1 MSTETQKKT
10 GSLLLEKGYITED
23 QLKTALSIQKS
34 SGKKLGNILLDT
46 GVISEDQLVEVVAER
61 LNIPKLNLSSVVINP
76 NVISNIPVD
85 VAKRHKVL
93 PVFKLGNTLTVAMA
107 DPLNVIAL
115 DQIKYITKCIIKR
128 TMVGEKAVTEAIER
142 YYSVADS
149 VRDILGKDIDDNPS
163 EESIVL
169 QSGEVVSG
177 DSTVVKLVNLILTRA
192 IRDGASDVHF
202 EPDERQLRIRYRVN
216 GIMREEAAPPKK
228 LQAEVISRVKIA
240 SDLDVSEKRL
250 PQDGRMSIQFED
262 RDVDLRVSTLP
273 TIHGEKVVIR
283 ILDKKNLKMG
293 LPDLGMKSPLL
304 DSWQQHIQK
313 PEGLILISGPTSS
326 GKTSTLYASLQEIN
340 SIEKNIITVE
350 DPVEFSLPLI
360 NQVQI
365 NEKAGLLF
373 TSALR
378 SILRQNPDIIMVGE
392 IRDTDT
398 AAIAIRAA
406 LTGHLVLSTIHTN
419 DAIATITRLIDMGI
433 EPYLVSSAVEAVLA
447 QRLVRTICSEC
458 KEETEISPKIKE
470 RINGSDQI
478 SETKFYHGTGC
489 RKCRGTGYAGL
500 TGLYELVGVSEK
512 IKEMILG
519 RESEGVIKAEASRNG
534 YTPLNAAGMEL
545 VSQGITTIDEVLK
558 VTIPVDLQKAPI
570 PSESLVV

>member
-1 MSTETQKKT
+1 MATETQKKT
-10 GSLLLEKGYITED
+10 GSLLLEKGHITED
-23 QLKTALSIQKS
+23 QLKTALSIQKTT
-34 SGKKLGNILLDT
+34 GKKLGHILIDT
-46 GVISEDQLVEVVAER
+46 GVISEDQLVEVISER
-61 LNIPKLNLSSVVINP
+61 LKIPKLNLSSVVINP
-76 NVISNIPVD
+76 NVISSIPVD
-85 VAKRHKVL
+85 IAKRYKVL

-128 TMVGEKAVTEAIER
+128 TVVGEKAVTEAIER

-149 VRDILGKDIDDNPS
+149 VRDILGKEIEDDS
-163 EESIVL
+163 SDDSLVL

-216 GIMREEAAPPKK
+216 GVMREEAAPPKK

-250 PQDGRMSIQFED
+250 PQDGRMSIRFED

-283 ILDKKNLKMG
+283 ILDREHLKLG
-293 LPDLGMKSPLL
+293 LPELGMKSPLL
-304 DSWQQHIQK
+304 EDWRKHIQK

-398 AAIAIRAA
+398 AAIAVRAA

-419 DAIATITRLIDMGI
+419 DAIATITRLVDMGI
-433 EPYLVSSAVEAVLA
+433 EPYLVSSALEAVLA

-458 KEETEISPKIKE
+458 KEETEISPAIME
-470 RINGSDQI
+470 RISA
-478 SETKFYHGTGC
+478 SEPVPVTRFYHGVGC

-500 TGLYELVGVSEK
+500 TGLFELVGISEK

-519 RESEGVIKAEASRNG
+519 RESEGTIKSEALLGGYRSLNG
-534 YTPLNAAGMEL
+534 AGMEL
-545 VSQGITTIDEVLK
+545 VSGGITTIDEVLR
-558 VTIPVDLQKAPI
+558 VTMPVDSQKSMVPT
-570 PSESLVV
+570 ESITA